1 MIVASCVRQCR
12 RANPIR
18 DTVPSRESHA
28 LNEPSLT
35 FYLHF
40 LFNELP
46 FMFHKNCCC
55 FLSSTALFLTSQTSE
70 NLVVK
75 KNKQLSFPQDII
87 CRSHKPRIIHN
98 RLRAAVHSGPLVIS
112 AQWVSLSHY
121 HQISPQCMGRGQMG
135 AFQRVEKRGWAS
147 KNHEA
152 IQKYGPRAWERE
164 TYFSQWF
171 HLS

>member
-55 FLSSTALFLTSQTSE
+55 FLSSTALFLTSQTAE

-87 CRSHKPRIIHN
+87 CRSHKPRIKVDCG
-98 RLRAAVHSGPLVIS
+98 LQCTVVLSLFLHSG
-112 AQWVSLSHY
+112 SLSLSL
-121 HQISPQCMGRGQMG
+121 IITKFPPNAWDGVR
-135 AFQRVEKRGWAS
+135 RRPS
-147 KNHEA
+147 KGL
-152 IQKYGPRAWERE
+152 K
-164 TYFSQWF
+164 
-171 HLS
+171 